1 MIKTIKIE
9 NKEVRLDN
17 NIGWALI
24 YRDQFGHDIV
34 SALMPMMAGAMDVVS
49 GIISETEGKKEV
61 TLETILKMADGE
73 TFLNAMVHI
82 GSFEFVDF
90 VNITWS
96 LAKNAD
102 DSIPEPKE
110 WIKEFDS
117 FPVDVIAPAVFKLIF
132 KGLISSKNLKRLNSL
147 KKAVQPLKENL
158 SNLTQSSSQDSKEG

>member
-1 MIKTIKIE
+1 MIKTIKID

-34 SALMPMMAGAMDVVS
+34 SALMPMLAGAMDVIS
-49 GIISETEGKKEV
+49 GIASETEEGKEISLK
-61 TLETILKMADGE
+61 TLLSLVDGE
-73 TFLNAMVHI
+73 TFMNAMIHI

-102 DSIPEPKE
+102 DSISEPKE

-117 FPVDVIAPAVFKLIF
+117 FPIDVIAPAVFKLIF
-132 KGLISSKNLKRLNSL
+132 TGMISSKNLKRLNGL
-147 KKAVQPLKENL
+147 KNAVQPLKENL
-158 SNLTQSSSQDSKEG
+158 SNLTRSSSPDSKED